1 MTLIILNPSRSSHTQ
16 RVIDDHSIYN
26 VGAAVKISRPPV
38 HVGAHR
44 RSIGLPQRFG
54 HGPNATEQ
62 ARVPPSLRPHRK
74 SESTSAHT
82 AAHAPQP
89 TPNVA

>member
-1 MTLIILNPSRSSHTQ
+1 MMTLIILNPDRSSHTQ
-16 RVIDDHSIYN
+16 RLIDDHYIYN
-26 VGAAVKISRPPV
+26 LGAAVKISRPPV

-44 RSIGLPQRFG
+44 RSIGLWQRFG
-54 HGPNATEQ
+54 HGPNATER
-62 ARVPPSLRPHRK
+62 ARVPASDRK
-74 SESTSAHT
+74 SESTPTHT